1 MIQRYTC
8 PSHVRQWVQLKH
20 WELIEEKKKTEKNP
34 LKLDKQS
41 RDIVLKSCLFF
52 FPQLL
57 EFLFRATL
65 QLYPGDRPLW
75 LQPTRLN
82 FKDHWTIFSV
92 AGSALFCV
100 HRMAADRHASFP
112 THWKAHG
119 QGERGHRRCQRCRY
133 SKGLEWLW
141 EIHPHKPSFWS
152 RHWKYRGTDSILY
165 QLQNLGQVARPL
177 WASSVNSGGYETHLT
192 GLLWGSDELI

>member
-1 MIQRYTC
+1 MTSQRSSTLSMTSSLLSLGCALTSAFPASTMSWVPLLQMQEQSPRRVMRKPVSQLRPLLRPRQPLSSKHLLVLPLQLPPTFLHLLPGPGC
-8 PSHVRQWVQLKH
+8 PGQTAASW
-20 WELIEEKKKTEKNP
+20 
-34 LKLDKQS
+34 
-41 RDIVLKSCLFF
+41 
-52 FPQLL
+52 LL

-92 AGSALFCV
+92 ASSALFCV

-133 SKGLEWLW
+133 SKGLE
-141 EIHPHKPSFWS
+141 
-152 RHWKYRGTDSILY
+152 
-165 QLQNLGQVARPL
+165 
-177 WASSVNSGGYETHLT
+177 
-192 GLLWGSDELI
+192 